1 MATVLRCN
9 SCGKLVRLASA
20 DGVVS
25 IACPQ
30 CGQEIELTGESESP
44 GGPSQISAPA
54 GQASAKQDTA
64 GPPAGAVPEKML
76 TVVSGPS
83 DVGKRVPLPRSGEV
97 SIGSDQGAWLH
108 LEGTDVESIHCL
120 LKRDE
125 TQRSWRLVN
134 CSDRSGTWI
143 NGRPVE
149 RDKLRTGDVITLGP
163 YELRID
169 AKTADPAGSAA
180 GASGSFAGRS
190 GSHPGRSGSHAGRSG
205 SHAGRSGSHAGRSGS
220 YAGGSGVGSTP
231 TLGGLEKIVDPEF
244 PGLMASRYGL
254 ACLVLVFAGLLDGG
268 YHVLVFFERS
278 APWDP
283 VIRIVVAAVPTL
295 LMLQLA
301 LLVATP
307 GRWRFNV
314 AIVGLVLLAIAD
326 LCIPGHCSVS
336 AGAILRCMLAGGVG
350 LMIAER
356 RSPLAV
362 ASGTTIAW
370 TAVACYLI
378 GVVWR
383 LVGLWG

>member
-25 IACPQ
+25 IVCPR
-30 CGQEIELTGESESP
+30 CGKEIELTDQAEASSGPQQGAASSAPAAEP
-44 GGPSQISAPA
+44 QGGPSRPQTVGA
-54 GQASAKQDTA
+54 GSDKI
-64 GPPAGAVPEKML
+64 L
-76 TVVSGPS
+76 TVVSGPT

-97 SIGSDQGAWLH
+97 SIGSDRGAWLH
-108 LEGTDVESIHCL
+108 LEGTAVESIHCL
-120 LKRDE
+120 LKRDAA
-125 TQRSWRLVN
+125 QQSWRLVN
-134 CSDRSGTWI
+134 CSDRSGTWV
-143 NGRPVE
+143 NGRPAQQ
-149 RDKLRTGDVITLGP
+149 DKLQTGDVIALGP

-169 AKTADPAGSAA
+169 AKTGDPAGSAA
-180 GASGSFAGRS
+180 GASGSFA
-190 GSHPGRSGSHAGRSG
+190 GRSGSHAGRSG
-205 SHAGRSGSHAGRSGS
+205 SHAGRSGSHAG
-220 YAGGSGVGSTP
+220 GSGMRPAP
-231 TLGGLEKIVDPEF
+231 TLGGLERVVDPQF

-268 YHVLVFFERS
+268 YHLLVFLQRP
-278 APWDP
+278 APWET

-314 AIVGLVLLAIAD
+314 AMGGLVVLAIAD
-326 LCIPGHCSVS
+326 LCLPGDCRVS
-336 AGAILRCMLAGGVG
+336 AGTILRCMLAGGVG
-350 LMIAER
+350 LMISER
-356 RSPLAV
+356 CSPLAV
-362 ASGTTIAW
+362 ASGTIIAW

-383 LVGLWG
+383 VIELLG

>member
-30 CGQEIELTGESESP
+30 CGKEIELTGESEAAA
-44 GGPSQISAPA
+44 GPAQTPAAA
-54 GQASAKQDTA
+54 GQASKTQGA
-64 GPPAGAVPEKML
+64 GRPPAVGAVSDKML

-97 SIGSDQGAWLH
+97 SIGSDDGAWLH
-108 LEGTDVESIHCL
+108 LAGTDVESIHCL
-120 LKRDE
+120 LKRDT
-125 TQRSWRLVN
+125 TQKSWRLVN
-134 CSDRSGTWI
+134 CSDRSGTWV

-149 RDKLRTGDVITLGP
+149 QDKLRTGDVITLGP

-190 GSHPGRSGSHAGRSG
+190 GSH
-205 SHAGRSGSHAGRSGS
+205 AGRSGSHAGRSGS
-220 YAGGSGVGSTP
+220 YAGGSGLRPAP
-231 TLGGLEKIVDPEF
+231 TLGGLERVVDPEF

-268 YHVLVFFERS
+268 YHTLVFFQRP
-278 APWDP
+278 APWEP

-314 AIVGLVLLAIAD
+314 AIGGLVLLAIAD
-326 LCIPGHCSVS
+326 LCLPGHCSVS
-336 AGAILRCMLAGGVG
+336 ASAILRCMLAGGVG
-350 LMIAER
+350 LMIADR
-356 RSPLAV
+356 CSPLAV
-362 ASGTTIAW
+362 ASGTIIAW

-383 LVGLWG
+383 LIELLG

>member
-30 CGQEIELTGESESP
+30 CGQEIELTGESQSP
-44 GGPSQISAPA
+44 AGPVQAPAPA
-54 GQASAKQDTA
+54 GQSTAKQGTA
-64 GPPAGAVPEKML
+64 GPPARAVRDKML
-76 TVVSGPS
+76 TVVSGPT

-149 RDKLRTGDVITLGP
+149 RDRLRTGDVITLGP

-169 AKTADPAGSAA
+169 AKAGDPAGSAV

-190 GSHPGRSGSHAGRSG
+190 GSHAGRSGAHAGRSG

-220 YAGGSGVGSTP
+220 YAGGSGMRPAP
-231 TLGGLEKIVDPEF
+231 TLGGLEKVVDPEF

-268 YHVLVFFERS
+268 YHALVFFERAS
-278 APWDP
+278 WDP

-314 AIVGLVLLAIAD
+314 AIAGLVLLAIVD
-326 LCIPGHCSVS
+326 LCIPGGCTVS

-350 LMIAER
+350 LMIADR
-356 RSPLAV
+356 CSPLAV
-362 ASGTTIAW
+362 ASGTVIAW

-383 LVGLWG
+383 LMELWG

>member
-9 SCGKLVRLASA
+9 SCGKLVRLGSA

-25 IACPQ
+25 VNCPR
-30 CGQEIELTGESESP
+30 CGEQIELAAEAERAGRPAQATSGLEQAAGTQ
-44 GGPSQISAPA
+44 GGGGAPA
-54 GQASAKQDTA
+54 VGAASD
-64 GPPAGAVPEKML
+64 KML
-76 TVVSGPS
+76 TVVSGPA

-97 SIGSDQGAWLH
+97 SIGSDRGAWLH
-108 LEGTDVESIHCL
+108 LEGTDVESVHCL
-120 LKRDE
+120 LKRD
-125 TQRSWRLVN
+125 TAQQSWRLVN
-134 CSDRSGTWI
+134 CSDRSGTWV
-143 NGRPVE
+143 NGRPVQ
-149 RDKLRTGDVITLGP
+149 RDSVRTGDVIALGP

-169 AKTADPAGSAA
+169 PRTADPAGSAA

-190 GSHPGRSGSHAGRSG
+190 GSQ
-205 SHAGRSGSHAGRSGS
+205 AGRSGSHAGRSGS
-220 YAGGSGVGSTP
+220 YAGKSGVRPAP
-231 TLGGLEKIVDPEF
+231 TLGGLERVVDPEF

-254 ACLVLVFAGLLDGG
+254 ACLVLVFAALLDGG
-268 YHVLVFFERS
+268 YHALVFFQRP
-278 APWDP
+278 APWET

-307 GRWRFNV
+307 GQWRFNV
-314 AIVGLVLLAIAD
+314 AIGSLAVLAVAD
-326 LCIPGHCSVS
+326 VCLPGGCSVS

-362 ASGTTIAW
+362 ASGTIIAW

-383 LVGLWG
+383 LIEVMA

>member
-30 CGQEIELTGESESP
+30 CGKEIELTGESEP
-44 GGPSQISAPA
+44 AAPSVQTPAPA
-54 GQASAKQDTA
+54 GQASEKQGGGRPRA
-64 GPPAGAVPEKML
+64 VGAVSGKML
-76 TVVSGPS
+76 TVVSGPT

-97 SIGSDQGAWLH
+97 SIGSDHGAWLH

-120 LKRDE
+120 LKRDT

-134 CSDRSGTWI
+134 CSDRSGTWV
-143 NGRPVE
+143 NGRPIE
-149 RDKLRTGDVITLGP
+149 QDKLRTGDVITLGP

-169 AKTADPAGSAA
+169 AKTADAAGSAA
-180 GASGSFAGRS
+180 GASGSFA
-190 GSHPGRSGSHAGRSG
+190 GRSGSHAGRSG

-220 YAGGSGVGSTP
+220 YAGGSGMRPAP
-231 TLGGLEKIVDPEF
+231 TLGGLERVVDPEF

-254 ACLVLVFAGLLDGG
+254 ACLVLVFAALLDGG
-268 YHVLVFFERS
+268 YHALVFFQRP
-278 APWDP
+278 APWET

-314 AIVGLVLLAIAD
+314 AIGGLVLLAIVD
-326 LCIPGHCSVS
+326 LCLPGHCSVS

-356 RSPLAV
+356 CSPLAV
-362 ASGTTIAW
+362 ASGTVIAW

-383 LVGLWG
+383 LIELLG